1 MQEVGKKNFAI
12 LEQMTL
18 QQKFSKGKTPQ
29 NLNGFYSGELL
40 EFRPGNTVESI
51 AKLILQFFVPW
62 KGKVFDLERNRGDN
76 IIPTAIAPLIQIVNK
91 KLVGEKEYGGTHA
104 IPFKTSI
111 QKGLLDPIKVF
122 QLNYDLPINPPRVR
136 KIIDE
141 LVEIGEKDYL
151 GKAHIVSGRKIRT
164 VAYFRLTK
172 KD

>member
-1 MQEVGKKNFAI
+1 
-12 LEQMTL
+12 MTL

-40 EFRPGNTVESI
+40 EFRPENTVESI

-62 KGKVFDLERNRGDN
+62 KGKVFEREKNRGDN
-76 IIPTAIAPLIQIVNK
+76 IVPTAVASLIQIVNK
-91 KLVGEKEYGGTHA
+91 NLVGKKEFGGTHA

-111 QKGLLDPIKVF
+111 ENGLLDKGKVLR
-122 QLNYDLPINPPRVR
+122 LNYDLPINPPRIR

-141 LVEIGEKDYL
+141 LVEIEKNQFL
-151 GKAHIVSGRKIRT
+151 GKAHFVSGKDIRT

-172 KD
+172 KA